1 MSAVTSDLEGNP
13 DPDPASVATSDLEG
27 IDRGFCF
34 VVVVVVNF
42 VFDSVTSAFRP

>member
-34 VVVVVVNF
+34 VVVVVNF
-42 VFDSVTSAFRP
+42 VFDSVTYAFRP